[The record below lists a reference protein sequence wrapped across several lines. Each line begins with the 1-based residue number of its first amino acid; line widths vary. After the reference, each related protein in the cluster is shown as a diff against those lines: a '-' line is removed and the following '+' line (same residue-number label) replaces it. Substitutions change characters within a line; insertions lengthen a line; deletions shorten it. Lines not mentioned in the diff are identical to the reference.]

1 MLLIFNE
8 QRCACVA
15 CGLDYSHEG
24 AFWFLYFPM
33 EINDFDG
40 HVAHDDVQTRTDL
53 LARNIIEQIADKWT
67 ILVIDALGTHGVM
80 RFSRLRDHIGNVS
93 QKMLTKTLR
102 QLERDGLVSRHV
114 HPVIPPRVDYRL
126 TPLGRSLL
134 DKVCGIWDWVE
145 AHMAEMDTARQRFDS
160 REKPGCRTEPLARVV
175 AD

>member
-1 MLLIFNE
+1 
-8 QRCACVA
+8 
-15 CGLDYSHEG
+15 
-24 AFWFLYFPM
+24 M

-40 HVAHDDVQTRTDL
+40 HVAHDDVQTKTDE

-126 TPLGRSLL
+126 RHLGLGRSAYGGNGHGATPIRLSGKAGL
-134 DKVCGIWDWVE
+134 QNG
-145 AHMAEMDTARQRFDS
+145 AASARHRRLS
-160 REKPGCRTEPLARVV
+160 A
-175 AD
+175 A

>member
-1 MLLIFNE
+1 
-8 QRCACVA
+8 
-15 CGLDYSHEG
+15 
-24 AFWFLYFPM
+24 M

-40 HVAHDDVQTRTDL
+40 HVAHDDVQTKTDE

-145 AHMAEMDTARQRFDS
+145 AHMAEMDTARHRFDS
-160 REKPGCRTEPLARVV
+160 REKPSCGTEPLARVI

>member
-1 MLLIFNE
+1 
-8 QRCACVA
+8 
-15 CGLDYSHEG
+15 
-24 AFWFLYFPM
+24 M

-40 HVAHDDVQTRTDL
+40 HVAHDDGQTKTDE

-145 AHMAEMDTARQRFDS
+145 AHMAEMDTARHRFDS
-160 REKPGCRTEPLARVV
+160 REKPSCGTEPLARVI